1 MKALVTGGTGF
12 IGSHVVRTLI
22 RKGYEVRVL
31 IRPTSRLDNIKDQK
45 IETVFGDLRDID
57 SLRRALHG
65 CQRLYHVAADYR
77 LWSRNP
83 QELYDSNVGGTENI
97 LQAAMDE
104 KIEKVVY
111 TSTVG
116 AIGNIGDGTPGT
128 EDTPV
133 SLADMVGHYKR
144 SKFLAEQ
151 KALEFS
157 KKGLFVTIVNP
168 SAPVG
173 SHDIKPTPTG
183 KTILDFLNH
192 KIPAYIDTGLN
203 LIDVEDVAEG
213 HWLAEQKGKSG
224 ERYILGNKNMSL
236 KEILDLLSKL
246 TGMPCPKIKIPYP
259 IALTAAYCDYVLSG
273 IILRKEPRIPFE
285 GVKMAKKK
293 MFFDS
298 SKAIRELGLPQTP
311 VEVALEKAV
320 KWFTENGYVKKTI
333 LNS

>member
-12 IGSHVVRTLI
+12 VGAHVVRTLVK
-22 RKGYEVRVL
+22 KGYEVRALV
-31 IRPTSRLDNIKDQK
+31 RPTSRLDNLKSLP
-45 IETVFGDLRDID
+45 IETVFGDLRDQD

-65 CQRLYHVAADYR
+65 CHILYHVAADYR
-77 LWSRNP
+77 LWSPHP
-83 QELYDSNVGGTENI
+83 QDLYDSNVGGTQNI
-97 LQAAMDE
+97 LQAALDE
-104 KIEKVVY
+104 KIGKVVY

-128 EDTPV
+128 ENTPV
-133 SLADMVGHYKR
+133 SLEDMVGHYKR
-144 SKFLAEQ
+144 SKFMAEQ
-151 KALEFS
+151 KAIEFS
-157 KKGLFVTIVNP
+157 KNGLFVTVVNP

-224 ERYILGNKNMSL
+224 ERYILGNKNMTL
-236 KEILDLLSKL
+236 KDILDMLSNI
-246 TGMPCPKIKIPYP
+246 TGIPSPKFKIPYP
-259 IALTAAYCDYVLSG
+259 IALFAAYCDYGISGVL
-273 IILRKEPRIPFE
+273 LRKEPRIPFE

-298 SKAIRELGLPQTP
+298 SKAVRELGLPQTP
-311 VEVALEKAV
+311 VDVALKKAV
-320 KWFTENGYVKKTI
+320 NWFKENNYVKSKI
-333 LNS
+333 